1 MQSRDEMGNNLREK
15 HYYVFFERDVPAM
28 GYQPGGEIMAS

>member
-1 MQSRDEMGNNLREK
+1 MGNNLREK
-15 HYYVFFERDVPAM
+15 YHYVFLARDVPDM